1 MNLWV
6 KSLRQLAVLAVASFF
21 FSCEDEASLIG
32 FKDPKPKFNVRYVD
46 IPLTSSVVL
55 ADSFITDHKP
65 FINTYLNAEGNYLS
79 TVFRTFNTTTL
90 AGEFMDPVLGNTRAE
105 AFLQYTPSSVDRL
118 DATSVYDSITMEVRF
133 NYYTYGVF
141 SDQQMT
147 FNVHEVTEYMDGALN
162 TRFFSTTPPPQI
174 DPTPL
179 GELKVSLKYADISKQ
194 ADLTQ
199 DKQDTLTAVAKL
211 RDDFG
216 MRLFSLAYD
225 YPDSIFAKTAKF
237 IAEMKGVSIQPTQQN
252 GILGMYSYSS
262 FTRIHLHYHYI
273 KDGVSTKAVRSFGFL
288 GPQTDNLFEPN
299 YTSIT
304 VDRGSSEIAGAVPYQ
319 SFQTPSGL
327 RIVQSGAPVITK
339 LDLTNF
345 YAFADTVEN
354 VVINTA
360 ELVISDIQSS
370 EGLAPI
376 SGLILKP
383 MKGDQFIN
391 HAIDADSLAMIDYI
405 RAGAVF
411 PDTKH
416 YYISREDPNGSASM
430 SVLGYAA
437 DQKKYSVFVTFLT
450 QTLFNKKL
458 KNGVVNPDRIKA
470 LGLVAAP
477 PAIFSTVN
485 RTLFNAGNVK
495 LRIYYTKPNQSQP

>member
-65 FINTYLNAEGNYLS
+65 FINNYLNAEGNYLS

-105 AFLQYTPSSVDRL
+105 AFLQYTPSSIARL

-147 FNVHEVTEYMDGALN
+147 FNVHEVTEYIDGGLH
-162 TRFFSTTPPPQI
+162 TRFFSTTPPRQI

-179 GELKVSLKYADISKQ
+179 GQLKVDVKFSDISKQ
-194 ADLTQ
+194 YGLTE
-199 DKQDTLTAVAKL
+199 DKQDTLSAVARL
-211 RDDFG
+211 SDDFG

-237 IAEMKGVSIQPTQQN
+237 IAEMKGISIQPTQQN
-252 GILGMYSYSS
+252 GILGIYSYSS

-273 KDGVSTKAVRSFGFL
+273 KDGVSTKAVRSFWFL
-288 GPQTDNLFEPN
+288 GPQTDDLFEPN

-304 VDRGSSEIAGAVPYQ
+304 VDRGSSEIAGAMPYQ
-319 SFQTPSGL
+319 SFQTSSGL

-360 ELVISDIQSS
+360 ELLISDVQTS
-370 EGLAPI
+370 GLAPI
-376 SGLILKP
+376 SGLMMKP
-383 MKGDQFIN
+383 MKGDQFMN
-391 HAIDADSLAMIDYI
+391 HALDADSLAMIDYI

-411 PDTKH
+411 PDMKH
-416 YYISREDPNGSASM
+416 YYVSREDPSGSGNM
-430 SVLGYAA
+430 SVLSYST

-458 KNGVVNPDRIKA
+458 KNGVINPDRINA
-470 LGLVAAP
+470 LGLLAAP
-477 PAIFSTVN
+477 PATYTTVN
-485 RTLFNAGNVK
+485 RTLFNAANVK
-495 LRIYYTKPNQSQP
+495 LRIFYTKPNRSQP